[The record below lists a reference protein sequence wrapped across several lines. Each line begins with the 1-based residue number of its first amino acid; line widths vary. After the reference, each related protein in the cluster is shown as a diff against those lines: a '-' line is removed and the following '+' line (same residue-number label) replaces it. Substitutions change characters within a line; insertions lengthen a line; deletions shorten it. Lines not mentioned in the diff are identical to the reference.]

1 MARSL
6 SRGLQVIALLNRI
19 ESAGVAELARTLR
32 VPRASL
38 YRVLDTLR
46 NEGFIEHQPSDQ
58 RYRLTAKVRQ
68 LSAGFSDDLYL
79 AAVARPELAAVTRQL
94 RWPVSLGMLSG
105 IEVVVRASTD
115 DESPL
120 AADHFA
126 IGYRMSVLTTA
137 TGLCVLAHLDPSR
150 RDGLLAELARRD
162 AATAMS
168 AREKATLDGRLR
180 EIRTRGFCTY
190 DRRRHSTAAT
200 SIAVPII
207 GAGGVVRGAVTLR
220 FAKAAVTLAAA
231 VSKFVPALR
240 EAAHRIAL
248 GAAQPPVQY

>member
-6 SRGLQVIALLNRI
+6 SRGLQVIALLNRV
-19 ESAGVAELARTLR
+19 ESAGIAEFSRTLR

-38 YRVLDTLR
+38 YRVLDTLCKD
-46 NEGFIEHQPSDQ
+46 GFVEHQPSDQ
-58 RYRLTAKVRQ
+58 RYRLTARVRE

-105 IEVVVRASTD
+105 TEVVVRASTD
-115 DESPL
+115 EESPL

-137 TGLCVLAHLDPSR
+137 TGLCVLSHLDSAGR
-150 RDGLLAELARRD
+150 QRLLDEIARRD
-162 AATAMS
+162 P
-168 AREKATLDGRLR
+168 EKALSGRELAALEGRLR

-190 DRRRHSTAAT
+190 DRRRQITAAT
-200 SIAVPII
+200 SIAVPVID
-207 GAGGVVRGAVTLR
+207 AGGVVRGAVTLR
-220 FAKAAVTLAAA
+220 FAKAAVTPPAA

-248 GAAQPPVQY
+248 GAARSPVQY